1 MTVRTNANGVMEGH
15 GVVMVA
21 VKSRLLLPEDGIV
34 TVHIRVRGRVMEKQR
49 SATKWINLA
58 SKILVVKKEDVAKV
72 TVKVIRGRGIR
83 MYRKILC

>member
-21 VKSRLLLPEDGIV
+21 VNSRILLPEDGIV

-58 SKILVVKKEDVAKV
+58 SKILVAKK
-72 TVKVIRGRGIR
+72 
-83 MYRKILC
+83 